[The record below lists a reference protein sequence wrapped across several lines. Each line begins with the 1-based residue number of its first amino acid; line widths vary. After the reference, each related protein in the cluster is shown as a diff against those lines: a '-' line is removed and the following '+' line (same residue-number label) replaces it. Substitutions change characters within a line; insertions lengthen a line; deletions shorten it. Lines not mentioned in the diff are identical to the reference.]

1 MKSIAIIGAGGWGTA
16 LSIALARTVESIHLW
31 VYESELLESLRTKRV
46 NELYLPGFF
55 IPPNVFPTVRLEA
68 AIADAELV
76 LTAVPSQH
84 LRPVCCQ
91 MLPHARPEQI
101 FLSATKGIE
110 KESLLRMSEVM
121 AQVFAQSRAPRF
133 APRLAALSG
142 PTFAREVAHGSPTAV
157 VVASEDEEL
166 AATLQR
172 QFSTASFRL
181 YTNTDIIGV
190 ELGGAVKNVIAIA
203 AGVCEG
209 MGLGSN
215 AIAAL
220 ITRGLSEMMRL
231 ACACGA
237 RSETMAGLAGLGDL
251 VLTCTGAMSRNRSA
265 GVELGRGRLL
275 KEILDSTRMVIE
287 GIHTTAATVELAHG
301 KGVEMPITEQVHA
314 MLYQNRP
321 PRAALR
327 ELMERSLK
335 PE

>member
-16 LSIALARTVESIHLW
+16 LSIALSHNVETIRLW
-31 VYESELLESLRTKRV
+31 VFEPELYQSLCEKRT

-55 IPPNVFPTVRLEA
+55 IPANVSPTLGLDT
-68 AIADAELV
+68 AIAGAELV

-84 LRPVCCQ
+84 LRSVCREL
-91 MLPHARPEQI
+91 LPHVQPEQV

-110 KESLLRMSEVM
+110 SQTLLRMSEVI
-121 AQVFAQSRAPRF
+121 ADVFRPRF

-142 PTFAREVAHGSPTAV
+142 PTFAWEVAHGAPTAV
-157 VVASEDEEL
+157 VVASQDGDL
-166 AATLQR
+166 AAALQK
-172 QFSTASFRL
+172 QFSTPAFRL
-181 YTNTDIIGV
+181 YTNTDVIGV

-215 AIAAL
+215 AIAAV
-220 ITRGLSEMMRL
+220 ITRGLSEMTRL

-237 RSETMAGLAGLGDL
+237 RSETLVGLAGLGDL

-265 GVELGRGRLL
+265 GVELGRGRSLQ
-275 KEILDSTRMVIE
+275 EILGSTRMAIE
-287 GIHTTAATVELAHG
+287 GIYTTAATVSLARRQG
-301 KGVEMPITEQVHA
+301 IEVPITEQMHA
-314 MLYQNRP
+314 LLFQNRSP
-321 PRAALR
+321 QEALR

-335 PE
+335 RE